1 MDIAFDSFIY
11 LFIEILL
18 QQHKYNFIMMVFK
31 DDNGQIMIQ
40 NILKQ
45 SVFKDDEDED

>member
-1 MDIAFDSFIY
+1 M
-11 LFIEILL
+11 LL
-18 QQHKYNFIMMVFK
+18 QQHKYNFFMTFYK
-31 DDNGQIMIQ
+31 DDKGQIMIQ